1 MFTLNIKKKNRKDE
15 NQISGEAYNQFGTE
29 VCAGSQMSKVKRQSA
44 AEADRV
50 GKPDQ
55 NIQEGREEGAKILD
69 ANSVGFFFFYSLV
82 CLHERQ
88 RSEMEKCHL
97 ASIRLLLSSPCRSE
111 RWGEGLFKRVLKGCE
126 PPFDF
131 EIIPSLIFISAEHV
145 KHVSVL

>member
-1 MFTLNIKKKNRKDE
+1 
-15 NQISGEAYNQFGTE
+15 
-29 VCAGSQMSKVKRQSA
+29 MSKLKRQSA

-69 ANSVGFFFFYSLV
+69 ANSVVFFHSLV

-97 ASIRLLLSSPCRSE
+97 ASIRLPLSSPCRSE

-126 PPFDF
+126 PPFAF

-145 KHVSVL
+145 KHVSAL